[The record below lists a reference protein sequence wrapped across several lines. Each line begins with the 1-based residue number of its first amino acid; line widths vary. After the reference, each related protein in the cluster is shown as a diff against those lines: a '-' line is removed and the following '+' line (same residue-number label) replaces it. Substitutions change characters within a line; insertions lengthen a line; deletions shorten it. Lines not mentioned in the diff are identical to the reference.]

1 MDNKSLISNSDI
13 TEAVSMINPII
24 FQIINAV
31 LILLIGFV
39 LGKIIQ
45 KLLLRIFE
53 MIELDKIT
61 RKRLKI
67 RNLSRIISNILSA
80 IIYLNAIIIAL
91 NKLNLATTIVHTII
105 ILLIIVM
112 VVFIVFG
119 VNDIFANFF
128 AGIFFRMRK
137 NISVGEEIRIKDQKR
152 TIQGKI
158 ERINILD
165 IRIDTGK
172 EELVIIPNTLLSKSI
187 VTKIRK
193 KTE

>member
-1 MDNKSLISNSDI
+1 MANESLISNSDI
-13 TEAVSMINPII
+13 TEAVSTINPLI
-24 FQIINAV
+24 FNIINAV
-31 LILLIGFV
+31 IILLIGFV
-39 LGKIIQ
+39 FGKIIQ
-45 KLLLRIFE
+45 KLSLRILE

-67 RNLSRIISNILSA
+67 RNLSRIISSILGS
-80 IIYLNAIIIAL
+80 IIYLIAIIIAL
-91 NKLNLATTIVHTII
+91 NKLNLATTIVNTII

-128 AGIFFRMRK
+128 AGLFFKMRK
-137 NISVGEEIRIKDQKR
+137 SIIVGDEIRIKDQKR
-152 TIQGKI
+152 TIQGKV
-158 ERINILD
+158 EKINMLD